1 MASIGQELR
10 RERELRGISLKE
22 ISNSTKINLRFLRA
36 LEEDQL
42 DMLPGDFFTKGI
54 IRTYANY
61 IGLDEDAVMNK
72 YYETM
77 QLQEQALE
85 EESKQEEIRITA
97 NHKIK
102 NAIRLAILVFLI
114 LVIPFCLYFIFQKKE
129 PAVPPELPQTHKT
142 VQKDIILPPPV
153 NEPAEEEKVLNL
165 EISFHQ
171 ETWLQVYAD
180 GIEKLN
186 GIKQPGE
193 KFQTTALEEVLLNLG
208 NAGGFSY
215 TINNKKG
222 KSLGLSGAVV
232 KNIRITPDNFQQF
245 LEQE

>member
-1 MASIGQELR
+1 MVSIGQELQ
-10 RERELRGISLKE
+10 RERELRGITLKE
-22 ISNSTKINLRFLRA
+22 IADSTKINLRFLRA

-54 IRTYANY
+54 IRTYASY

-72 YYETM
+72 YYEIM
-77 QLQEQALE
+77 QLQEQTLE
-85 EESKQEEIRITA
+85 EENKQEKIRITT

-102 NAIRLAILVFLI
+102 NIIHLAILIFLI
-114 LVIPFCLYFIFQKKE
+114 LVIPLSLYFIFHKKE
-129 PAVPPELPQTHKT
+129 PANIPIPLPTYKIA
-142 VQKDIILPPPV
+142 QKDIILPPPV
-153 NEPAEEEKVLNL
+153 NESTEEEKVLNL

-171 ETWLQVYAD
+171 ETWIQVYAD
-180 GIEKLN
+180 GIEKLK
-186 GIKQPGE
+186 GLKQPGE
-193 KFQTTALEEVLLNLG
+193 KFKTVALEEILFNIG

-222 KSLGLSGAVV
+222 KSLGRSGAVV

-245 LEQE
+245 LE